1 MRESQIWANKSCIAG
16 SDCSLE
22 TSSVHSQSQSSP
34 RPSPLPASSSPVS
47 HRVKPVPRKCN
58 NPPKELVFAMK
69 PPQAIRNYRKK
80 IRTFKRK
87 CRNPS
92 SEIKLNQFII
102 KIEINAAQGKP
113 LRKPYRPKID
123 SNLRFGRC
131 QAQLERLRKLRDRV
145 HVPIQAWKSGRTD
158 LRDLVKGPA
167 SPYLPSVP
175 RVKTESAGGMK
186 IKSELKMVTETCT
199 ATVTSVTSSPRG
211 LALIINNVEFDNDMY
226 DYRWAGHFSV
236 VFKPKSTAL

>member
-1 MRESQIWANKSCIAG
+1 
-16 SDCSLE
+16 
-22 TSSVHSQSQSSP
+22 
-34 RPSPLPASSSPVS
+34 
-47 HRVKPVPRKCN
+47 
-58 NPPKELVFAMK
+58 MK
-69 PPQAIRNYRKK
+69 PPQGIRNYRKK
-80 IRTFKRK
+80 IRPFKRK

-167 SPYLPSVP
+167 SPYLPAAP
-175 RVKTESAGGMK
+175 RVKTETGGMK

-199 ATVTSVTSSPRG
+199 ASVTSVTSSPR
-211 LALIINNVEFDNDMY
+211 ATNKV
-226 DYRWAGHFSV
+226 RHFSLSISPSV
-236 VFKPKSTAL
+236 TLYLCLLRSRRRREL

>member
-1 MRESQIWANKSCIAG
+1 
-16 SDCSLE
+16 
-22 TSSVHSQSQSSP
+22 
-34 RPSPLPASSSPVS
+34 
-47 HRVKPVPRKCN
+47 
-58 NPPKELVFAMK
+58 MK
-69 PPQAIRNYRKK
+69 PPQGIRNYRKK
-80 IRTFKRK
+80 IRPFKRK

-113 LRKPYRPKID
+113 LKKPYRPRID

-145 HVPIQAWKSGRTD
+145 HVPIQAWKPGRTD

-167 SPYLPSVP
+167 SPYLPAAP
-175 RVKTESAGGMK
+175 RVKTETGGMK

-199 ATVTSVTSSPRG
+199 ASVTSVTSSPR
-211 LALIINNVEFDNDMY
+211 ATNKV
-226 DYRWAGHFSV
+226 RHFSLSIPPPQLL
-236 VFKPKSTAL
+236 FPR

>member
-1 MRESQIWANKSCIAG
+1 
-16 SDCSLE
+16 
-22 TSSVHSQSQSSP
+22 
-34 RPSPLPASSSPVS
+34 
-47 HRVKPVPRKCN
+47 
-58 NPPKELVFAMK
+58 MK
-69 PPQAIRNYRKK
+69 PPQGIRNYRKK
-80 IRTFKRK
+80 IRPFRRK

-145 HVPIQAWKSGRTD
+145 HVPIQAWKAGRTD

-167 SPYLPSVP
+167 SPYLPPGPP
-175 RVKTESAGGMK
+175 RVKTETGGMK

-199 ATVTSVTSSPRG
+199 ATVTSVTASPR
-211 LALIINNVEFDNDMY
+211 ASTKVS
-226 DYRWAGHFSV
+226 HFSLSLDFPLNSLYSPGQGGDPSGDCGDPTGAGADAAHHSHRGESEAGAAGWSQDGQHGHHV
-236 VFKPKSTAL
+236 SRDG

>member
-1 MRESQIWANKSCIAG
+1 MVLLYLIESQSDNVMNICCVAG
-16 SDCSLE
+16 SEGSLE
-22 TSSVHSQSQSSP
+22 SSSVHSQSQTSP
-34 RPSPLPASSSPVS
+34 RPSPLPSSPLS
-47 HRVKPVPRKCN
+47 HRAKPVPSKCH

-69 PPQAIRNYRKK
+69 PPQGIRNYRKK
-80 IRTFKRK
+80 IRPFKRK

-113 LRKPYRPKID
+113 LKKPYRPRID

-145 HVPIQAWKSGRTD
+145 HVPIQAWKPGRTD

-167 SPYLPSVP
+167 SPYLPAAP
-175 RVKTESAGGMK
+175 RVKTETGGMK

-199 ATVTSVTSSPRG
+199 ASVTSVTSSPR
-211 LALIINNVEFDNDMY
+211 ATNKV
-226 DYRWAGHFSV
+226 RHFSLSISPPQLL
-236 VFKPKSTAL
+236 FPR